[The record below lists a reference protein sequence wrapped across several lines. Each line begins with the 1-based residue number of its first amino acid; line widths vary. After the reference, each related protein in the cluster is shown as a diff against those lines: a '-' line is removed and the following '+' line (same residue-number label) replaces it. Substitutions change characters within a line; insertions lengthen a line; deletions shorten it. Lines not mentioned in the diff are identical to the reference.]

1 MSQYP
6 DKEWLYH
13 EYVELNKTR
22 KQLAIECG
30 VSESTIKTHL
40 YEKRIIKITQAFMCL
55 GLFFHI

>member
-40 YEKRIIKITQAFMCL
+40 YEKRIIKRL
-55 GLFFHI
+55 SLL